1 MTTVFLTIQVLKIW
15 ISKLMTNYFK
25 ISIIFFL
32 LSFNTAQAKPDI
44 KARTAILIDFQSGKI
59 LYELQPDHSIHPASM
74 TKIMTA
80 IVAFDLLTKNKISL
94 DDKVTISE
102 KAWRMSTA
110 GYSSMF
116 IMVNDEITIENL
128 LKGIIIASGND
139 ACVAL
144 AEGIAGTEENFVS
157 LMNEKADEIGMSS
170 TNFANSS
177 GINNPDN
184 YSTVRDIAL
193 MSKYLI
199 ENYPNYYEYFKEK
212 RFTWD
217 RTGGTPIS
225 QNNRNSLLFKNIGVD
240 GIKTGHL
247 VVEEYSLASSIKKN
261 GRRLIAVGSGFKTN
275 SLRTSQSRKLLT
287 WGLTNTE
294 TFVISKKKE
303 TLFEIDTWLGKE
315 KITKGY
321 TKESVYTTVNKKD
334 LRGFNV
340 FLEYYGPIKA
350 PIKKDDQIALI
361 KIYNKKKLIKT
372 VPVYAVEKIKK
383 INFFLSL
390 LTSLNYMFWGDA

>member
-1 MTTVFLTIQVLKIW
+1 MN
-15 ISKLMTNYFK
+15 NYFN
-25 ISIIFFL
+25 IFLIFFL
-32 LSFNTAQAKPDI
+32 IVATNVHSNPDI
-44 KARTAILIDFQSGKI
+44 KARTVILVDYQSDKI
-59 LYELQPDHSIHPASM
+59 LYSLQPDHSIHPASM

-80 IVAFDLLTKNKISL
+80 IVAFDLLTKEKINL
-94 DDKVTISE
+94 DDKIIISE

-144 AEGIAGTEENFVS
+144 AEGIAGTEENFVT
-157 LMNEKADEIGMSS
+157 LMNEKAQEIGMAS

-199 ENYPNYYEYFKEK
+199 KNYPKYYEYFKETK
-212 RFTWD
+212 FTWE
-217 RTGGTPIS
+217 RTGGNPIT
-225 QNNRNSLLFKNIGVD
+225 QGNRNTLLYKNIGVD

-247 VVEEYSLASSIKKN
+247 VVEEYSLASSIKKKT
-261 GRRLIAVGSGFKTN
+261 RRLIAVGSGFKSN
-275 SLRTSQSRKLLT
+275 ALRTSQSRKLLT

-294 TFVISKKKE
+294 TFEISKQSE
-303 TLFEIDTWLGKE
+303 TIFKIKTWLGNE
-315 KITKGY
+315 KFIKGY
-321 TKESVYTTVNKKD
+321 TKEDIYATIDKKD
-334 LRGFNV
+334 LRNFNV
-340 FLEYYGPIKA
+340 FLEYIGPIKA
-350 PIKKDDQIALI
+350 PIKKDQEIGQIN
-361 KIYNKKKLIKT
+361 IYKKNKLIRSEK
-372 VPVYAVEKIKK
+372 VYAFEKVKK
-383 INFFLSL
+383 INFLLSL
-390 LTSLNYMFWGDA
+390 LSSFNYMIWGDA